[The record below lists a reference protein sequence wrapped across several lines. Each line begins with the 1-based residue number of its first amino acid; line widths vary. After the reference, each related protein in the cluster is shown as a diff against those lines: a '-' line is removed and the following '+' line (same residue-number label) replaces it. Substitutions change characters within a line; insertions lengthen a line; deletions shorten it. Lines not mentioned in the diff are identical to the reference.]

1 MDELSQKISKCE
13 EAKKQYD
20 KTSEQKRKLEVELGM
35 MEGQKLQLAD
45 KITEVHLDFSIKYI
59 SCAYFQSINVFF
71 S

>member
-20 KTSEQKRKLEVELGM
+20 KTAEQKRKLEVELGM

-45 KITEVHLDFSIKYI
+45 KITEVHF
-59 SCAYFQSINVFF
+59 NVDVA
-71 S
+71 

>member
-20 KTSEQKRKLEVELGM
+20 KTAEQKRKLEVELGM

-45 KITEVHLDFSIKYI
+45 KITEVHYMFVDKDI
-59 SCAYFQSINVFF
+59 SPRMLCSPLIFLF
-71 S
+71 